1 MAADLDPDPLG
12 MRIDFGRLDPGP
24 DPGEHKSDQ
33 KIIEEVSCFEVLG
46 VLF

>member
-12 MRIDFGRLDPGP
+12 MRIYFGRLYPDP

-33 KIIEEVSCFEVLG
+33 KIIEEVSCFDVLV